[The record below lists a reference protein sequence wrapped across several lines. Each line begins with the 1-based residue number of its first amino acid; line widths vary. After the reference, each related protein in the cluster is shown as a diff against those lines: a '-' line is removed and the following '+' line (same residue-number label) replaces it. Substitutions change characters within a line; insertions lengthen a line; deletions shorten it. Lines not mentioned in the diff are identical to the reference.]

1 MATELATMAAV
12 DNTALTSHRAATN
25 AAGLCRAAVEK
36 SAVKIQGRPHI
47 TIEGWQTIANSFGCV
62 ASARDCHRVDGGYV
76 ATGEIRR
83 VADGVTIA
91 TAEGFLGDDETTWSK
106 RPEFARRAMAQT
118 RAMSRAAR
126 SAFAFV
132 VLLMENDICTTP
144 AEEMMGVV
152 DHAPPAEPVAVRP
165 AKNTSFEKAR
175 AAIAGA
181 KTIEELQS
189 ISDRVSAAVAAGR
202 IDEVERELL
211 VTELGEREGFFFE
224 AATTGGE

>member
-1 MATELATMAAV
+1 MNELATIETV

-62 ASARDCHRVDGGYV
+62 ASARDCRRVEGGFV

-83 VADGVTIA
+83 VADGVVVA
-91 TAEGFLGDDETTWSK
+91 TAEGFLGDDEPTWQK

-144 AEEMMGVV
+144 AEEMLGVAEAAN
-152 DHAPPAEPVAVRP
+152 HEPVAVRP
-165 AKNTSFEKAR
+165 AADTQYQKAR
-175 AAIAGA
+175 AAIELA
-181 KTIEELQS
+181 KTVDELQG
-189 ISDRVSAAVAAGR
+189 IRARIVSAVQSGR
-202 IDEVERELL
+202 ITPAEAEDLHI
-211 VTELGEREGFFFE
+211 ELGEREAFFIE
-224 AATTGGE
+224 GGE

>member
-1 MATELATMAAV
+1 MSTEIATMAAV

-36 SAVKIQGRPHI
+36 ATVKIQGRSYP
-47 TIEGWQTIANSFGCV
+47 TIEAWQTIANVFGCV

-91 TAEGFLGDDETTWSK
+91 TAEGFLGDDETTWAK

-126 SAFAFV
+126 SMFAFV

-152 DHAPPAEPVAVRP
+152 DHTPAEPVTVRP

-189 ISDRVSAAVAAGR
+189 ISDRVAAAVAAGR
-202 IDEVERELL
+202 INEAEHETLHI
-211 VTELGEREGFFFE
+211 ELGEREGFFFD
-224 AATTGGE
+224 ASTGGE